1 MSDLNGKPR
10 TDANTFWNTAVGIA
24 IAFVFGVVLTLTLLF
39 SFSQSHNVSLSAN
52 EAIIASLTILEAIL
66 AVLALALGALGI
78 ISFAQI
84 KRFVSQ
90 QVTKEV
96 SRKVSGQEVEDFVR
110 RELDQRFA
118 SDGDLTQRFR
128 DNMRQLVESEVA
140 RQQALAGIEPNDAD
154 NAQEFE
160 D

>member
-1 MSDLNGKPR
+1 MSDLN
-10 TDANTFWNTAVGIA
+10 
-24 IAFVFGVVLTLTLLF
+24 
-39 SFSQSHNVSLSAN
+39 
-52 EAIIASLTILEAIL
+52 
-66 AVLALALGALGI
+66 GI

-154 NAQEFE
+154 NEQEFE